1 MRFVVERIEHLDE
14 LGVVRIALNLEHALK
29 VCLVVVGVVSKLNG
43 VLVAM
48 EIEVVHLV
56 QLPVLIQAMCLK
68 RRLVE
73 LLHLRK
79 QAVVLKG
86 IVGLFGLVAHPQM
99 HKLRAQAHHLGNPAD
114 KIVGHLV
121 AKTHTLAHVLVERN
135 RALLAPGTLAL
146 FELHL
151 VILLRVIARCL
162 TAHLHGG
169 IGRFLAVA
177 NLAGHRAVFVARLQQ
192 GHNLK
197 ARHTHVGIV
206 IHRVRVDLGPAVV
219 GVLGAVAARDRQV
232 HGYNARVV
240 VDLVQLVLI
249 AQVLGLIRGLSL
261 FNLVLLFDLFG
272 RGVFLHRTAR
282 KQQRTGSRLKQA
294 TARHHPIGHQ
304 NLPNACD
311 TRELLS
317 AQTHHVAHPYS
328 DLPRS
333 IAQHGR
339 APGQVR

>member
-1 MRFVVERIEHLDE
+1 
-14 LGVVRIALNLEHALK
+14 
-29 VCLVVVGVVSKLNG
+29 
-43 VLVAM
+43 M
-48 EIEVVHLV
+48 EIKAVHLV
-56 QLPVLIQAMCLK
+56 QVPALIQAMCLK

-73 LLHLRK
+73 LFHLRK

-114 KIVGHLV
+114 KVVGHLV

-135 RALLAPGTLAL
+135 RALLAPGALAF

-151 VILLRVIARCL
+151 VILLRVGARCL

-169 IGRFLAVA
+169 IGRFLAIA

-192 GHNLK
+192 AHNLI
-197 ARHTHVGIV
+197 ARHAHVGIV
-206 IHRVRVDLGPAVV
+206 IHRVRVDLGPAMVR
-219 GVLGAVAARDRQV
+219 VLGAVAARDRQV
-232 HGYNARVV
+232 HGHNARVV

-249 AQVLGLIRGLSL
+249 AKVLGLARGLSL

-272 RGVFLHRTAR
+272 RGFVLRRAAR
-282 KQQRTGSRLKQA
+282 KQQRTGSRLDQA
-294 TARHHPIGHQ
+294 AARHQLIDHQ
-304 NLPNACD
+304 NLPNVFG
-311 TRELLS
+311 TGEPPYV
-317 AQTHHVAHPYS
+317 QTHCAAHRPRAW
-328 DLPRS
+328 PRS
-333 IAQHGR
+333 VAQHGR

>member
-1 MRFVVERIEHLDE
+1 
-14 LGVVRIALNLEHALK
+14 
-29 VCLVVVGVVSKLNG
+29 
-43 VLVAM
+43 M
-48 EIEVVHLV
+48 EIEAVHLIQV
-56 QLPVLIQAMCLK
+56 PALIQAMCLK

-79 QAVVLKG
+79 QAVVLKD

-99 HKLRAQAHHLGNPAD
+99 HKLRAQAHHLGNPTD
-114 KIVGHLV
+114 KVVGHLV

-151 VILLRVIARCL
+151 VILLRVHARCL

-169 IGRFLAVA
+169 IGRFLAIA

-192 GHNLK
+192 AHNLI
-197 ARHTHVGIV
+197 ARHAHVGIV

-219 GVLGAVAARDRQV
+219 GVLGAVATRDRQV
-232 HGYNARVV
+232 HGHNARVV
-240 VDLVQLVLI
+240 VDLVQLVLV
-249 AQVLGLIRGLSL
+249 AQVLGLIGGLGL
-261 FNLVLLFDLFG
+261 FNLVLLFDLFS
-272 RGVFLHRTAR
+272 RGFVLRRTAR
-282 KQQRTGSRLKQA
+282 KQQRAGSRLDQA
-294 TARHHPIGHQ
+294 AARHQLIDHQ
-304 NLPNACD
+304 NLPNVFG
-311 TRELLS
+311 TGEPPYV
-317 AQTHHVAHPYS
+317 QTHCAAHRPRAC
-328 DLPRS
+328 PRS